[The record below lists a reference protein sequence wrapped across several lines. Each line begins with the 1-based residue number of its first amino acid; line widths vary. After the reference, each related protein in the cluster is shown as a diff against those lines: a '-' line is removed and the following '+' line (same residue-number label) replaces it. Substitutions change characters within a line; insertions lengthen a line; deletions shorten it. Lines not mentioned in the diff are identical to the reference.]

1 MKLKISPALPAR
13 LRARPPSG
21 EADDNPRVSGW
32 LAGPSSI
39 SDASDD
45 DIVAVVGSSL
55 ADPDAAPGSPDDLRI
70 TASLLPGGIEVVG
83 AYVHAQPGTDPH
95 GEAEALLHSVRQG
108 CTGLRNTPSSK
119 PFVIAVVHDGTDIAF
134 FAHPR
139 GLFGAGDLPRGAV
152 TAEVLPEDWLET
164 RYALLRCGGWAVDAT
179 EAAFDAAAKEATSCA
194 IAFVVDSGIGRR
206 RGRGDGAD
214 WGRRQGRREERQE
227 GRRQGQRAAAPA
239 EAEAGATTRNPRA
252 RP

>member
-21 EADDNPRVSGW
+21 EDGANPRVSGW
-32 LAGPSSI
+32 IAGPSSI
-39 SDASDD
+39 SDSSDD

-55 ADPDAAPGSPDDLRI
+55 VDPHAAPRSPDDLRI

-194 IAFVVDSGIGRR
+194 IAFVVDTALDEDAVEATGRM
-206 RGRGDGAD
+206 GGG
-214 WGRRQGRREERQE
+214 GKG
-227 GRRQGQRAAAPA
+227 GTAAPP
-239 EAEAGATTRNPRA
+239 EAK
-252 RP
+252 

>member
-1 MKLKISPALPAR
+1 
-13 LRARPPSG
+13 
-21 EADDNPRVSGW
+21 
-32 LAGPSSI
+32 
-39 SDASDD
+39 
-45 DIVAVVGSSL
+45 
-55 ADPDAAPGSPDDLRI
+55 
-70 TASLLPGGIEVVG
+70 
-83 AYVHAQPGTDPH
+83 
-95 GEAEALLHSVRQG
+95 
-108 CTGLRNTPSSK
+108 LRNTPSSR

-194 IAFVVDSGIGRR
+194 IAFVVDTSAALDEDAVER
-206 RGRGDGAD
+206 RGGLGEEAREE
-214 WGRRQGRREERQE
+214 GRKARREE
-227 GRRQGQRAAAPA
+227 GRAGAAAPA

>member
-21 EADDNPRVSGW
+21 EADDIPRVSGW

-194 IAFVVDSGIGRR
+194 IAFVVDTVLDEDAVEATGRIG
-206 RGRGDGAD
+206 GGGKGGGKKGKKGGGVV
-214 WGRRQGRREERQE
+214 WHVIH
-227 GRRQGQRAAAPA
+227 
-239 EAEAGATTRNPRA
+239 A
-252 RP
+252 R

>member
-55 ADPDAAPGSPDDLRI
+55 ADPDADVGSPDDLRI

-95 GEAEALLHSVRQG
+95 GEAEALLHSVKRG
-108 CTGLRNTPSSK
+108 CTGMRNTPSSR

-194 IAFVVDSGIGRR
+194 IAFVVDTALDEDAVEATGRIG
-206 RGRGDGAD
+206 GGGKGGGKKGKKGGGKGKGDG
-214 WGRRQGRREERQE
+214 
-227 GRRQGQRAAAPA
+227 
-239 EAEAGATTRNPRA
+239 
-252 RP
+252 

>member
-32 LAGPSSI
+32 LAGPSSV
-39 SDASDD
+39 SDSSDD
-45 DIVAVVGSSL
+45 DILAVVGSSL
-55 ADPDAAPGSPDDLRI
+55 ADPDADVGSPDDLRI

-179 EAAFDAAAKEATSCA
+179 EAAFDAAAKEATSRAGPSPSLNVPWPPYVFPQDATSGLQLWAWDLYPLKRACRA
-194 IAFVVDSGIGRR
+194 LQCPPSVVFLPS
-206 RGRGDGAD
+206 
-214 WGRRQGRREERQE
+214 
-227 GRRQGQRAAAPA
+227 GQRDVLF
-239 EAEAGATTRNPRA
+239 
-252 RP
+252 